1 MRSGRDIGTRIAARS
16 AWCGLVLL
24 LLAGMA
30 IPALGQTRIWP
41 VARIADRAEE
51 TVNLPDARGNVVA
64 SVSRDLMRKLL
75 VVQERMQQ
83 QAGFEGELVVSDGRA
98 PNAFAANAR
107 GRSIIGITAPMIDLL
122 RDDLDAYAALLGH
135 ELAHHVQRHGQQR
148 QSRAQSLGVA
158 GALFGLA
165 LGAAGVRHAG
175 SIANVGTMVLNSS
188 YSRDEEREAD
198 RLGVDWMA
206 AAGFDPEGALRLHER
221 LLQSGGR
228 GVPIPF
234 LQTHPAGEERMARIR
249 QQIAGLAPA
258 TNTAAPVIE
267 AAAPVIE
274 TGVLQSA
281 AFEPA
286 AQAMDSQAPQPSA
299 FETAARAMDAQAPQ
313 NVWPPPNWLPVVVPA
328 EEPAIAVPVEFA
340 AGNRPE

>member
-1 MRSGRDIGTRIAARS
+1 MRTANEAKTRIAARS
-16 AWCGLVLL
+16 AWCGLAFL

-30 IPALGQTRIWP
+30 IPVLGQMRTWS

-64 SVSRDLMRKLL
+64 SVSRDLMRQLL
-75 VVQERMQQ
+75 LVQERMQQ
-83 QAGFEGELVVSDGRA
+83 QAGFAGELVISDGRA
-98 PNAFAANAR
+98 PNAFTVNAR

-135 ELAHHVQRHGQQR
+135 ELAHLVQRHGQQR
-148 QSRAQSLGVA
+148 QSRGQSLGIA

-165 LGAAGVRHAG
+165 LGTAGVRHAG
-175 SIANVGTMVLNSS
+175 SIANLGTAVVSS
-188 YSRDEEREAD
+188 AYSRDEEREAD

-228 GVPIPF
+228 GIPIPF
-234 LQTHPAGEERMARIR
+234 LQTHPAGEERIARIR

-258 TNTAAPVIE
+258 TIAAAPVIE

-274 TGVLQSA
+274 TGT
-281 AFEPA
+281 
-286 AQAMDSQAPQPSA
+286 PQG
-299 FETAARAMDAQAPQ
+299 
-313 NVWPPPNWLPVVVPA
+313 NWPPPNWLPVVPPA
-328 EEPAIAVPVEFA
+328 DQPAIAAPVEFA
-340 AGNRPE
+340 AGDRRE